1 MDSAQFAEFLQLG
14 REQHSVEFKGAHPR
28 TDRLFFAKVVRAILG
43 MANRR
48 DGGYIVIGVEE
59 RESALDPVGLDAA
72 TASTW
77 TFESLTA
84 GLAEYADPHVEVDL
98 RNVAHE
104 NRLFLSI
111 RVEEFEDVPV
121 LCRKTYQSATGVI
134 LREGACYVRPRRKL
148 ETSEIATYADMRE
161 LIDLATEKNTRR
173 FIQRAAKAGI
183 LQLGSPAATD
193 EDLFA
198 HQRDFLK

>member
-48 DGGYIVIGVEE
+48 DGGFVVIGVEE
-59 RESALDPVGLDAA
+59 LEGNLNPAGLAEEVA
-72 TASTW
+72 GTW

-84 GLAEYADPHVEVDL
+84 GLAEYADPHVAVDL
-98 RNVAHE
+98 RAVTHD
-104 NRLFLSI
+104 NRRFLSI
-111 RVEEFEDVPV
+111 RVEEFEDVPI
-121 LCRKTYQSATGVI
+121 LCRKTYQSTTGVI
-134 LREGACYVRPRRKL
+134 LREGACYVRPRRKI

-183 LQLGSPAATD
+183 LQLGVPAATD

-198 HQRDFLK
+198 RQREFLK